1 MPIVSKKIKHQGQE
15 LVFNIKRRARIRYV
29 RLSIDRTGTL
39 TLTAPKSYPF
49 FLLKLF
55 VTNKWSWILEKSEQ
69 KKNSKSLLAIK
80 HTKVE
85 INQYKKNTKLLVL
98 ERLEYYRQ
106 FYHFGDHLPG
116 GKISVRDQKS
126 RWGSCSSRGNLNFNY
141 RLSLLPRELADYI
154 IVHELCHLQEM
165 NHSRNFWQ
173 LVAQTQPNYKQ
184 LKKAL
189 KSI

>member
-1 MPIVSKKIKHQGQE
+1 MPTVSKKIKHQGQE
-15 LVFNIKRRARIRYV
+15 LIFNIKRRARLRYV

-55 VTNKWSWILEKSEQ
+55 ITNKWSWIIEKTEQ
-69 KKNSKSLLAIK
+69 KKNSQSLLAIK
-80 HTKVE
+80 HTKEE
-85 INQYKKNTKLLVL
+85 INHYKKLTKNLVL

-106 FYHFGDHLPG
+106 FYGFSFK
-116 GKISVRDQKS
+116 KIAVRDQKS

-141 RLSLLPRELADYI
+141 RLSLLPPELADYI

-165 NHSRNFWQ
+165 NHSRSFWQ
-173 LVAQTQPNYKQ
+173 LVAQTQPNYKH

>member
-1 MPIVSKKIKHQGQE
+1 MPIISKTIKHQGQE
-15 LVFNIKRRARIRYV
+15 LIFNIKRRARLRYV

-69 KKNSKSLLAIK
+69 KKNSQSLLAIK
-80 HTKVE
+80 HTKAE
-85 INQYKKNTKLLVL
+85 INHYKKLTKNLVL

-106 FYHFGDHLPG
+106 FYTFSF
-116 GKISVRDQKS
+116 KNISVRDQKS

-141 RLSLLPRELADYI
+141 RLSLLPPELADYI
-154 IVHELCHLQEM
+154 IVHELCHLKEM

-173 LVAQTQPNYKQ
+173 LVAKAVPNYKQ
-184 LKKAL
+184 LKKEL
-189 KSI
+189 KKI

>member
-15 LVFNIKRRARIRYV
+15 LVFNIKRRARLRYV

-55 VTNKWSWILEKSEQ
+55 ITNKWSWILEKTEQ
-69 KKNSKSLLAIK
+69 KKNSQSLLAIK
-80 HTKVE
+80 HTKAE
-85 INQYKKNTKLLVL
+85 INHYKKITKNLVL
-98 ERLEYYRQ
+98 ERLKYFNQYY
-106 FYHFGDHLPG
+106 HLSF
-116 GKISVRDQKS
+116 KNISVRDQKS

-141 RLSLLPRELADYI
+141 RLSLLPPVLADYI

-173 LVAQTQPNYKQ
+173 LVAKAVPDYKNLKKQ
-184 LKKAL
+184 LKNLA
-189 KSI
+189 

>member
-1 MPIVSKKIKHQGQE
+1 MPIISKKIKHQGQE

-29 RLSIDRTGTL
+29 RLSIDSAGTL

-55 VTNKWSWILEKSEQ
+55 VTKKWSWILEKSEQ

-80 HTKVE
+80 HTKAE
-85 INQYKKNTKLLVL
+85 INHYKKITKLLVL
-98 ERLEYYRQ
+98 ERLKYFNQYYN
-106 FYHFGDHLPG
+106 FNF
-116 GKISVRDQKS
+116 KNISVRDQKS

-141 RLSLLPRELADYI
+141 RLSLLPLELADYI

-165 NHSRNFWQ
+165 NHSNNFWQ
-173 LVAQTQPNYKQ
+173 LVAQTQPNYQQLKKQ
-184 LKKAL
+184 LKSL
-189 KSI
+189 V